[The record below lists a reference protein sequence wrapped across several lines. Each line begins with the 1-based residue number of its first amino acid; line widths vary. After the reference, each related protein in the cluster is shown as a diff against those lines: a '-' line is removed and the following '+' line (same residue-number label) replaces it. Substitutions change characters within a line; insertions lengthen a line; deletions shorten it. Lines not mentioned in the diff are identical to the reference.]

1 MSNILKRQQATFI
14 EAHIGFF
21 INLRMPVSSG
31 LVSSDNYF
39 KKRSFTDF
47 EVLTIKVT
55 KGHEKL
61 KS

>member
-21 INLRMPVSSG
+21 INLRMPMSSG